1 MVSQFS
7 RASSSY
13 EAENY
18 AWQATSSIVTVAG
31 AGQVAE
37 WCCGVHTAHL
47 LPPRPLSLLF
57 LPLTAPPAPP
67 LPLLSLEY
75 TNHSL
80 YKAMQIVN
88 SCS

>member
-1 MVSQFS
+1 MFS
-7 RASSSY
+7 EFYLTVSSY

-47 LPPRPLSLLF
+47 LPQGGPRRCCQVRERDRSHLIKKLGATFTGQNIRDHDMS
-57 LPLTAPPAPP
+57 
-67 LPLLSLEY
+67 
-75 TNHSL
+75 
-80 YKAMQIVN
+80 
-88 SCS
+88 